1 MLLWDINFTSWFLRH
16 VELQKCSS
24 DNVEWCLSG
33 LICSSWTSIKIGRFL
48 GQSHLY
54 CRYLV
59 LTIFYVLI
67 FLFFF
72 LIFIEFDILYLYF
85 DIQVTPMEFFVF
97 ILIFLVLPTFLVFC
111 IIDVMMNFIL
121 RLKYVEQSKMT
132 EPVLKSLLFM
142 IFVVHV
148 LTEKW
153 EIISK
158 YKMREI
164 LSRSLR
170 PWRVNRKWSCS
181 HIVIA
186 FLMHHC

>member
-59 LTIFYVLI
+59 LTIFYVLL
-67 FLFFF
+67 FLFSF
-72 LIFIEFDILYLYF
+72 LIFNEFDIPCIKLVLR
-85 DIQVTPMEFFVF
+85 VTPMDFFVF
-97 ILIFLVLPTFLVFC
+97 ILIFLVLFL
-111 IIDVMMNFIL
+111 IIDVMINFIL

-132 EPVLKSLLFM
+132 EPVLKSLLLM
-142 IFVVHV
+142 IFC
-148 LTEKW
+148 
-153 EIISK
+153 
-158 YKMREI
+158 
-164 LSRSLR
+164 R
-170 PWRVNRKWSCS
+170 PCAYGEMGNYIKIQNERN
-181 HIVIA
+181 IEP
-186 FLMHHC
+186 